1 MANNNINDWEDV
13 AVDDWQDIPVD
24 NRQPSSNQDDLSNLD
39 VSGLAAL
46 QSLSFGGADELK
58 AAIESPFSDK
68 TYEQIRDEERAL
80 YKRAEETNPRLYN
93 TVGFASGVLP
103 AITTGGLGLLK
114 GAVGAVK
121 AAPSMAKAVTT
132 AAPSIAKLA
141 AIGGVQGAAQ
151 GLGSSEADNT
161 PDLIYDTITGAELG
175 AGVGAGLGVTLP
187 VAGKVLSAGGSK
199 AKDLISNIP
208 LIKPFLRSRELKKEG
223 IDVTSEQ
230 AGKRI
235 VKESEKLAN
244 NMQQTLENIYKASS
258 KGVGKILKRSKDQ
271 GLEAD
276 ISQDLLRIEKAVQN
290 TNPATAEGK
299 AGLNEL
305 QGLVDKYK
313 QNKQILKKPDIPVM
327 TGEEKALEKL
337 AKKQAK
343 LLEQSKL
350 KGESL
355 EFTPP
360 QVSDE
365 FVTSSQITPGR
376 AMVEPIPTGEFN
388 PVKFIETPEITTK
401 VVRPQTLAKTG
412 EEKALDKLLQKQAKM
427 TEEARVI
434 NELAESRV
442 TEDLAD
448 DAVVG
453 VEPYKFTDPQVSDEF
468 ISSAAFT
475 DDKIKP
481 MVESVPTGE
490 FNPVKFLQEKTS
502 KYEVQRPASLAK
514 TGQETALEK
523 MLQTQAKLKEQ
534 MSLQGKKVDFT
545 EPNITDDFVTSSQIS
560 PGKPMVEPI
569 TTGEFSPIEI
579 INKPELVANLNAQ
592 ELYTLKRQIADIS
605 GKQDIGDIASK
616 RIQQAKSMI
625 DDALKQRAIAPEL
638 VPALE
643 RVNKQIGA
651 TKDAAGLVS
660 KDLLNYMNPTEK
672 QKAINDLSQFIRKP
686 ATGTTGD
693 NLGQQKE
700 LFFNTLKNVMPNESA
715 ENLQKIA
722 SNMAEQYEYNL
733 ASRNI
738 FGGVSLKDPGSLLG
752 TGKGL
757 AVRAGQ
763 LEGAV
768 ENTVGKV
775 ANAVQLDRTLA
786 RGLAKRSPK
795 PLQDVLNSYNENR
808 LKGMTLNAAM
818 RKPTENV
825 VESRNDSRQEFVTK
839 GIDSLNKADTADLQ
853 AFSDSLLASDQLGA
867 EKYAS
872 TLKKLA
878 ETESK
883 NRGPLTFSLMSDPNF
898 RQIYKNQFSP
908 VGVEENQE

>member
-13 AVDDWQDIPVD
+13 AVDDWQDMPVD

-58 AAIESPFSDK
+58 AAIEAPFSDK

-80 YKRAEETNPRLYN
+80 YKKAEETNPGLYN

-114 GAVGAVK
+114 NAFTAAK
-121 AAPSMAKAVTT
+121 AAPSLIKAFTS
-132 AAPSIAKLA
+132 AAPSLTKLGT
-141 AIGGVQGAAQ
+141 IGAVQGAAQ

-175 AGVGAGLGVTLP
+175 AGVGVGLGVLAPPIIKSVGYVAPKIKNFVTNLP
-187 VAGKVLSAGGSK
+187 L
-199 AKDLISNIP
+199 AKP
-208 LIKPFLRSRELKKEG
+208 LLRSRELRKQG
-223 IDVTSEQ
+223 IDVTSSD
-230 AGKRI
+230 AKKRI
-235 VKESEKLAN
+235 VEESKKLAEN
-244 NMQQTLENIYKASS
+244 LQESMTDTYSQASENFGNILEKSD
-258 KGVGKILKRSKDQ
+258 KKIDVSD
-271 GLEAD
+271 
-276 ISQDLLRIEKAVQN
+276 DLLKIEKDLQDSKHLSDSSAGTIKQLQN
-290 TNPATAEGK
+290 IIN
-299 AGLNEL
+299 
-305 QGLVDKYK
+305 KYK
-313 QNKQILKKPDIPVM
+313 QNKQILKKPDVPVK
-327 TGEEKALEKL
+327 TGEEIALEKL

-343 LLEQSKL
+343 LAEESKL

-360 QVSDE
+360 QVRDE

-569 TTGEFSPIEI
+569 TIGEFSPIEI
-579 INKPELVANLNAQ
+579 INKPELVANLNARALQ
-592 ELYTLKRQIADIS
+592 NLKNDIDDVLSGAEIGTVGRAKLTEAKSIIDLTLK
-605 GKQDIGDIASK
+605 KK
-616 RIQQAKSMI
+616 
-625 DDALKQRAIAPEL
+625 AINPEL
-638 VPALE
+638 LPDFYNTGKTMGGL
-643 RVNKQIGA
+643 
-651 TKDAAGLVS
+651 KDAASLVDS
-660 KDLLNYMNPTEK
+660 NLINPNFRINADDAK
-672 QKAINDLSQFIRKP
+672 QKLSTFLREPIVGKSGDVIGENKKRFFEYLKDAYPSESIDTIKKMANDI
-686 ATGTTGD
+686 
-693 NLGQQKE
+693 
-700 LFFNTLKNVMPNESA
+700 
-715 ENLQKIA
+715 
-722 SNMAEQYEYNL
+722 AEQYEYNL
-733 ASRNI
+733 ASENI
-738 FGGVSLKDPGSLLG
+738 FGGVKVLDPLSLLG

-757 AVRAGQ
+757 AVKAGQ

-768 ENTVGKV
+768 ENVIGKT
-775 ANAVQLDRTLA
+775 ADAVQLDRTLA

-898 RQIYKNQFSP
+898 RQMYKNQFSP
-908 VGVEENQE
+908 VGVEENED